1 MSDAATALTE
11 QHRQA
16 QLQVR
21 NHALRDFLLLWPL
34 WRGDQATFAS
44 LVQATLPLVR
54 VYRQTSATLAA
65 SYYRA
70 MRADVGVV
78 GRPNI
83 RLASPLDPEQITSSL
98 YVTGQVKTRDALS
111 GGASP
116 EQARRAAL
124 TRVSGAVSRHVL
136 TGGRET
142 VLNSVAADKGAIGWA
157 RITDGNPCYFC
168 LTLASRGAVYKTEQS
183 ASFEAHDHCGCSAM
197 PVFDRHAE
205 IPGHTKWRDIYDAA
219 QTAGLESGDLQH
231 GENSSA
237 ERLNAVRRY
246 LATTT

>member
-1 MSDAATALTE
+1 MSETTALTE

-21 NHALRDFLLLWPL
+21 NTALRDFLLLWPL
-34 WRGDQATFAS
+34 WNGDRETFAS
-44 LVQATLPLVR
+44 LVQATLPLIR
-54 VYRQTSATLAA
+54 VYKQASAAVAA
-65 SYYRA
+65 SYYQTLRSTE
-70 MRADVGVV
+70 GVV
-78 GRPNI
+78 GRPSV
-83 RLASPLDPEQITSSL
+83 RLAATVDPEQIISSL
-98 YVTGQVKTRDALS
+98 YVTGQVKTRDALNS
-111 GGASP
+111 GAAP
-116 EQARRAAL
+116 EQARKAAL

-142 VLNSVAADKGAIGWA
+142 VLNSVAADKRAIGWA
-157 RITDGNPCYFC
+157 RVTDGDPCYFC

-197 PVFDRHAE
+197 PVFDRATD
-205 IPGHTKWRDIYDAA
+205 IPGHAKWAGIYDAA
-219 QTAGLESGDLQH
+219 QAAGIESGDLQH